1 MTTETSGTGSGTSPD
16 QGHPRR
22 WAALAALCASLVAV
36 TIDNTVLNT
45 ALPALA
51 SALRASTADLQWI
64 NNAYTLVFAAML
76 ITAGGLGARM
86 GQRRALVG
94 GLAVFAAGSAVAA
107 TATSAGQLI
116 GLRALMGLGA
126 AFVMPATLSSIVAL
140 FGERERPKAIAI
152 WSATAGLGIVIG
164 PVTGGLLLE
173 HFSWSSVFWINVPLV
188 GAALIAVLA
197 LLPAL
202 PGRRM
207 GRLDVPGLLLSA
219 SGLAALVDMIVR
231 GPERGWLSAGSLA
244 EAGAAVLLLAA
255 FSWWEL
261 RAAHPMVDV
270 RMFAVRTFSLAGVVL
285 AVTFFALFG
294 LLFVFT
300 QYLQLVHG
308 YSPLKAGLGA
318 VPFAVAMAA
327 TAATSDLVTAR
338 LGTRYTIAGGLAV
351 MSLGLAGISLV
362 GVGTPYLV
370 IALTMAVVGAGMGL
384 IMAPASAATVGALP
398 REKAPTASSINSVVR
413 ELGGVLG
420 IAVVGTV
427 VSASYRSELRTAL
440 PGTGAPATD
449 DLTSAHMLA
458 AHLPPQVAGRLVGAA
473 DQAFTTAMNTGT
485 WICAAITL
493 LGALTALR
501 WLDRARP
508 AAPAAAVAT
517 ENVKTVESAKTVESV
532 KTVAEPVAGR

>member
-1 MTTETSGTGSGTSPD
+1 MSTGTSTGTGTKPGTAATGAGADPD

-22 WAALAALCASLVAV
+22 WAALAALCTSLVAV

-86 GQRRALVG
+86 GQRRALIG
-94 GLAVFAAGSAVAA
+94 GLTVFAAGSAIAA
-107 TATSAGQLI
+107 TADSANQLI
-116 GLRALMGLGA
+116 ALRALMGLGA

-140 FGERERPKAIAI
+140 FGERERPKAIAV

-173 HFSWSSVFWINVPLV
+173 HFSWNSVFWINIPLV
-188 GAALIAVLA
+188 GAALVAVMV

-202 PGRRM
+202 PGRRT

-219 SGLAALVDMIVR
+219 SGLAALVDVIVR

-244 EAGAAVLLLAA
+244 ESAAAVLLLAA
-255 FSWWEL
+255 FTWWEL
-261 RAAHPMVDV
+261 RTAHPMVDI
-270 RMFAVRTFSLAGVVL
+270 RMFAVRAFTLAGVVL
-285 AVTFFALFG
+285 GITFFALFG
-294 LLFVFT
+294 LLFVLT

-327 TAATSDLVTAR
+327 TAATSDLVTGR
-338 LGTRYTIAGGLAV
+338 VGTRYTIAGGLAV
-351 MSLGLAGISLV
+351 MSLGLAGVSLI
-362 GVGTPYLV
+362 GTGTPYLV

-384 IMAPASAATVGALP
+384 IMAPASATTVGSVP

-427 VSASYRSELRTAL
+427 VSASYRSGLGSAL

-449 DLTSAHMLA
+449 DLTSAHVLA
-458 AHLPPQVAGRLVGAA
+458 GHLPPEAAARLAGAA
-473 DQAFTTAMNTGT
+473 DQAFTTAMNSGT

-493 LGALTALR
+493 AGALTALR
-501 WLDRARP
+501 WLRP
-508 AAPAAAVAT
+508 ATPAPAAAQPAG
-517 ENVKTVESAKTVESV
+517 
-532 KTVAEPVAGR
+532 EPAAGR